1 MGEDHTGG
9 TETPT
14 CITGKTCE
22 KCGGEYGKLGHDWGA
37 WQSKGDNKTHTRSC
51 QREGC
56 TAVDTANCGGD
67 GTATCVTAG
76 TCTDCDG
83 QYYGGHNF
91 AKYRDSDANNHWYP
105 CLNENCKARKD
116 VDDHWFAQGNMYL
129 KSAATCISNAVYYTN
144 CASCYYKGTDTY
156 VYQGGQLDPNN
167 HDGGTE
173 VKNIKAATCTEK
185 GYTGDTYCKGCGEK
199 LSDGT
204 DIPATGHDW
213 AAATCTTPK
222 TCKVCKVTEG
232 DVAGHTGGT
241 ANCHAKAVCEV
252 CKEAYGDLALDNH
265 DGGTEVKNAKAAT
278 CTEKGYTGD
287 THCKGCDVKLSD
299 GTDTPALDHNWGKW
313 TSNGDGTHTR
323 VCSRDKSHS
332 ENGKCSGG
340 KADCCHKAKCEVCGG
355 AYGSLASDNHSD
367 LKHFPAKRATT
378 HAEGNIEYWYCSGC
392 GKYYKDAGATKEI
405 TQKDTVIRKRRSSS
419 GSTTGDKTIE
429 SPKTGDAGIVLY
441 IGMAALSLTGGVW
454 LRWKE
459 Q

>member
-1 MGEDHTGG
+1 MKKRLFAILLALTLALTLLPVTAYAAADDGQSPETFWIECRNCRDMRNLEIIEYIWKLDGYPANEQQHWLHTQCPICHQKDYYLGKDHTGG

-14 CITGKTCE
+14 CTTGKICE
-22 KCGGEYGKLGHDWGA
+22 KCGAQYGILGHDWGD
-37 WQSKGDNKTHTRSC
+37 WQSNNDNKTHTRTC

-56 TAVDTANCGGD
+56 NEVDTASCGGD
-67 GTATCVTAG
+67 GTATCVTQG
-76 TCTDCDG
+76 TCAGCG
-83 QYYGGHNF
+83 QQYYGGHSF
-91 AKYRDSDANNHWYP
+91 PERWKWDSDTDVGRDAEYHWVR
-105 CLNENCKARKD
+105 CLHCEEGKA
-116 VDDHWFAQGNMYL
+116 HMSTHSFSPGNMYL

-144 CASCYYKGTDTY
+144 CTSCYYKGTDTY
-156 VYQGGQLDPNN
+156 VYQWGQLDPN
-167 HDGGTE
+167 
-173 VKNIKAATCTEK
+173 
-185 GYTGDTYCKGCGEK
+185 
-199 LSDGT
+199 
-204 DIPATGHDW
+204 
-213 AAATCTTPK
+213 
-222 TCKVCKVTEG
+222 
-232 DVAGHTGGT
+232 
-241 ANCHAKAVCEV
+241 
-252 CKEAYGDLALDNH
+252 NH

-299 GTDTPALDHNWGKW
+299 GTDTPALDHDWGKW

-323 VCSRDKSHS
+323 TCSRDKSHS

-355 AYGSLASDNHSD
+355 AYGSLAPDNHSD

-378 HAEGNIEYWYCSGC
+378 HAEGSIEYWYCSGC

-405 TQKDTVIRKRRSSS
+405 TKADTVIAKRS
-419 GSTTGDKTIE
+419 GNSGFTGATTGDKAIE

-454 LRWKE
+454 LRRKE